1 MVEVTIG
8 AAGELEDSMESF
20 FLSET
25 SKYLFLLQANATDLP
40 DHYIFTTEGHLLPPF
55 AVLHQPVTA
64 LESELQTAGIDTGQ
78 LLSWAASWG
87 SWLPRFGNWLP
98 YTTPQN
104 DVDIQISPAASE
116 AASLQCASMCTDVS
130 WAQASHKLQLLQSA
144 LPLLP
149 LALQDAN
156 LLR

>member
-1 MVEVTIG
+1 
-8 AAGELEDSMESF
+8 MESF

-55 AVLHQPVTA
+55 AVQLQPVTA
-64 LESELQTAGIDTGQ
+64 SDSELQTAGTVAGQ
-78 LLSWAASWG
+78 LFSWAASLAW
-87 SWLPRFGNWLP
+87 WLPGFGNWLP
-98 YTTPQN
+98 YTVPQK
-104 DVDIQISPAASE
+104 DTGLQISHAASE
-116 AASLQCASMCTDVS
+116 AASLQCASMCTELS
-130 WAQASHKLQLLQSA
+130 WAEASHKLQLLQST

-149 LALQDAN
+149 LALQDAS